1 MKGDKAG
8 KSGDSSS
15 GDIFSAHAF
24 DLDIKL
30 GQVLAL
36 RSCVLV
42 LDIYAYMLR
51 ISPFNRLSKGW
62 LYVQQTLFKQDL
74 LRRG

>member
-30 GQVLAL
+30 GQVVMI
-36 RSCVLV
+36 VLV
-42 LDIYAYMLR
+42 M
-51 ISPFNRLSKGW
+51 
-62 LYVQQTLFKQDL
+62 YVL
-74 LRRG
+74 

>member
-8 KSGDSSS
+8 QSGESSS

-30 GQVLAL
+30 GQVML
-36 RSCVLV
+36 VLV
-42 LDIYAYMLR
+42 HLCHEQKHKY
-51 ISPFNRLSKGW
+51 
-62 LYVQQTLFKQDL
+62 LFKSH
-74 LRRG
+74 

>member
-1 MKGDKAG
+1 MADGQAG
-8 KSGDSSS
+8 KITSS

-30 GQVLAL
+30 GQVLVL

-42 LDIYAYMLR
+42 LDIYAYM
-51 ISPFNRLSKGW
+51 
-62 LYVQQTLFKQDL
+62 YVC
-74 LRRG
+74 